1 MSRADDVDRLADT
14 LAAEARNWLAEADE
28 LSREIAALAE
38 IAARALVDHELPDL
52 LVAQRRLEREREAL
66 LTMLDSLTASSVT
79 VH

>member
-1 MSRADDVDRLADT
+1 MSRADAVDRLADT